1 VTTEKTGAEILATP
15 MEGND
20 ADASTIRE
28 YLVALLATLWA
39 EGEGFSGKRPFG
51 NSGWHWDLY
60 EALVKAGQL
69 PGTFDDDGYLEDV
82 DKTKADELIRRAIK
96 ALKTAGA
103 AR

>member
-1 VTTEKTGAEILATP
+1 VTAELTGAEILATP

-28 YLVALLATLWA
+28 YLVALLATLWD

-60 EALVKAGQL
+60 EALVKAERM
-69 PGTFDDDGYLEDV
+69 PGTFDENGYLEDV
-82 DKTKADELIRRAIK
+82 DTTKAAELIRRAIK
-96 ALKTAGA
+96 ALKTAEA